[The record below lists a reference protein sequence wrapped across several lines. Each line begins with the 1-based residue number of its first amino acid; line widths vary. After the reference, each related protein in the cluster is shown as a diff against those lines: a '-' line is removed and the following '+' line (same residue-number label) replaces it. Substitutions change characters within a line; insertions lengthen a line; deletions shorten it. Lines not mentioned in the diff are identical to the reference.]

1 MKIKKFILMVLSGI
15 IMQSASP
22 ADAQDTY
29 YFGINIGVFNSIMRE
44 NFTRHAGGVLIEK
57 NTFENAYNG
66 QYGGLYLGYRMID
79 TGSIF
84 TDLQVHVNVANG
96 EVGLQTASSDWV
108 RKLDYNFGI
117 DFQPGLH
124 INEMLSAFID
134 FSLERGRFKFTKT
147 GSSTTHDS
155 RPDLIGYGFGV
166 GFALAVSSNIE
177 IKAQYRFSQYDTTT
191 ITSTLEEL
199 HKIDQALLTPTYN
212 TFILSIQYN
221 VRDE

>member
-1 MKIKKFILMVLSGI
+1 M
-15 IMQSASP
+15 
-22 ADAQDTY
+22 D
-29 YFGINIGVFNSIMRE
+29 
-44 NFTRHAGGVLIEK
+44 GVLIEK

-79 TGSIF
+79 TETIF

-96 EVGLQTASSDWV
+96 DVGFQTASSVWV

-124 INEMLSAFID
+124 INEKLSAFVD

-155 RPDLIGYGFGV
+155 RPDLIGYGFGM
-166 GFALAVSSNIE
+166 GIALAASSKID

-199 HKIDQALLTPTYN
+199 HKIDQALLTPTFN
-212 TFILSIQYN
+212 TFILSVQWN